1 MKDNI
6 VRVQDILRAE
16 LVSPKADIWIR
27 NNNFQ
32 TLAAGSIPL
41 VQ

>member
-27 NNNFQ
+27 TNNFQ
-32 TLAAGSIPL
+32 TLAAGSIPI